1 MRRRHCHCALTR
13 KICAR
18 ASGDRPWVARKYSL
32 RSMPEEKD
40 SPAPVRTNTP
50 QRSSVSIVSR
60 TASIS
65 AASAGLIALRFSGLF
80 IVTQATPVS
89 YCTRTFLPPRS
100 GVCLPPSDIFLLS
113 PERVIALPRRPLIW
127 DLRPEQDCI
136 LQDSPQSP
144 LPGRVRPCSDSCA
157 IRTGVS
163 ALHCGKHQL
172 TFRMPVPVAIDKR
185 KPRELSTSEGFGSS
199 SRNTRSASS
208 DVRDVREY

>member
-18 ASGDRPWVARKYSL
+18 ASGDRPSVARKYSL

-136 LQDSPQSP
+136 LQDSPLSP
-144 LPGRVRPCSDSCA
+144 LPGRVSSMLRFLCDSHRCFTPPLWQTSIDLPDA
-157 IRTGVS
+157 GS
-163 ALHCGKHQL
+163 CGDRQ
-172 TFRMPVPVAIDKR
+172 AQA
-185 KPRELSTSEGFGSS
+185 PRIV
-199 SRNTRSASS
+199 
-208 DVRDVREY
+208 DVRRVWFLLQKHAKCKQ